1 MRAGLRHADG
11 EVGTQVPTPLENL
24 DWDDLR
30 VFLEAAKCRSVTRAA
45 RLLGIDHSTVSRR
58 LSRLEFAVG
67 AGLFER
73 NRDGLTLTASG
84 AVVLRR
90 AEELEAGIRN
100 LRSDMTG
107 AGAVGGTVRL
117 ATMEGI
123 ASLYLAA
130 RLGALQDAHPGLHV
144 ELVTSPQT
152 VRVTRRE
159 ADLFLSFFRPPGRGM
174 ASERVGAFTTGLYA
188 APSYLERH
196 GTPVVPEDL
205 GTHAFVGYIEELVQV
220 DAVRWLEDL
229 VATPRLVFTSNS
241 MIAQMSAAT
250 GGLGVVTLPTFAAE
264 QASGLVPVLPSLRGR
279 RELWL
284 SGHPDMRGVPRIK
297 AVAGFLKALV
307 ARDAGLFEPLPAG

>member
-1 MRAGLRHADG
+1 M
-11 EVGTQVPTPLENL
+11 PTPLENL

-30 VFLEAAKCRSVTRAA
+30 VFLEAAKSRSVTRAA

-73 NRDGLTLTASG
+73 NRDGLALTTSG
-84 AVVLRR
+84 ALVLRR

-100 LRSDMTG
+100 LRTDLTGGGMTG

-123 ASLYLAA
+123 ASLYLAP
-130 RLGALQDAHPGLHV
+130 RLAALRDAHPGLHV
-144 ELVTSPQT
+144 ELVTSPQM

-174 ASERVGAFTTGLYA
+174 ASERIGGFPTGLYA
-188 APSYLERH
+188 AKAYLERH
-196 GTPVVPEDL
+196 GTPGSTDDL
-205 GTHAFVGYIEELVQV
+205 AAHAFVGYIEELVQV
-220 DAVRWLEDL
+220 DAVRWLEEL
-229 VATPRLVFTSNS
+229 VPAPRLVFTSNS
-241 MIAQMSAAT
+241 MIAQMAAAS
-250 GGLGVVTLPTFAAE
+250 GGLGIAVLPSFAVQGAP
-264 QASGLVPVLPSLRGR
+264 GLVPVLPDLRGQ

-284 SGHPDMRGVPRIK
+284 SGHPDMRGVPRVR
-297 AVAGFLKALV
+297 AVSAFLRALIAGDAALFGAAPE
-307 ARDAGLFEPLPAG
+307 AR